1 MLINQKSVIMAII
14 QQTPHVREDKTLL
27 VLTHLSQ
34 LLHYVVGFGGLIV
47 PLIIWAANKE
57 RVQELDENGKQ
68 ILNFQIS
75 LIVYALLS
83 IPAILLLGLGLIT
96 LLGVAIL
103 GFVLP
108 IVNAIRVN
116 RGEKPNYYI
125 SIKFLS

>member
-1 MLINQKSVIMAII
+1 MLINQKSVIMEII

-57 RVQELDENGKQ
+57 RVQELDENGKA

-108 IVNAIRVN
+108 IVNAVRVN

>member
-1 MLINQKSVIMAII
+1 MLINQFFVIMEII
-14 QQTPHVREDKTLL
+14 QHTPHVREDKTLL

-57 RVQELDENGKQ
+57 RVHGLDENGKA

-83 IPAILLLGLGLIT
+83 IPAILLLGLGLIS
-96 LLGVAIL
+96 LLGIVVV

-108 IVNAIRVN
+108 IVNAVRVN

>member
-1 MLINQKSVIMAII
+1 MLINQKSVIMEII

-57 RVQELDENGKQ
+57 RVQELDENGKA

-83 IPAILLLGLGLIT
+83 IPAILLLGLGLIA
-96 LLGVAIL
+96 LLGIVVV

-108 IVNAIRVN
+108 IVNAVRVN

>member
-1 MLINQKSVIMAII
+1 MLINQKSVIMEII

-108 IVNAIRVN
+108 IVNAVRVN

>member
-1 MLINQKSVIMAII
+1 MLINQKSVIMEII

-96 LLGVAIL
+96 LLGIAIL

-108 IVNAIRVN
+108 IVNAVRVN

>member
-1 MLINQKSVIMAII
+1 MLINQKSVIMEII

-75 LIVYALLS
+75 LIIYALLS

>member
-1 MLINQKSVIMAII
+1 MLINQKSVIMEII
-14 QQTPHVREDKTLL
+14 QQTPHVREDKMLL

-108 IVNAIRVN
+108 IVNAVRVN

>member
-1 MLINQKSVIMAII
+1 MEII

-75 LIVYALLS
+75 LIIYALLS

-108 IVNAIRVN
+108 IVNAVRVN

>member
-1 MLINQKSVIMAII
+1 MLINQKSVIMEII

>member
-1 MLINQKSVIMAII
+1 MLINQKSVIMEII
-14 QQTPHVREDKTLL
+14 QQTPHVRKDKTLL

-96 LLGVAIL
+96 LLGIAIL
-103 GFVLP
+103 GFALP
-108 IVNAIRVN
+108 IVNAVRVN

>member
-1 MLINQKSVIMAII
+1 MLINQKSVIMEII

-108 IVNAIRVN
+108 IVNAVRVN
-116 RGEKPNYYI
+116 RGEKPNYYL

>member
-1 MLINQKSVIMAII
+1 MLINQKSVIMEII

-96 LLGVAIL
+96 LLGIAIL

-108 IVNAIRVN
+108 IVNAVRVN

-125 SIKFLS
+125 SIKFLG

>member
-1 MLINQKSVIMAII
+1 MLINQKSVIMEII

-75 LIVYALLS
+75 LIIYALLS

-108 IVNAIRVN
+108 IVNAVRVN